1 MKAAQKDLYDM
12 LHFDDIVFGPIF
24 SRRLGSSLGVNIL
37 PSKGKLCNFDC
48 IYCECGWNADGRG
61 DSNFPAFEA
70 VKAALE
76 AKIAELSRE
85 GVKVDSITF
94 SGNGEPT
101 LHPEFPAIADV
112 VIELRDKFF
121 PQAKVSVL
129 SNATM
134 IGREDVRNAL
144 KKIDNPILKI
154 DASTDELITL
164 INKPSG
170 SYKLRD
176 IIGYLKDFKGDFIL
190 QTMFLRSPGFDLS
203 AQVDAWI
210 DIVREVNPREIMVYT
225 IDRETPDKTLGKYTV
240 EQMQSFV
247 APLVNEGY
255 KVQVRG

>member
-1 MKAAQKDLYDM
+1 M
-12 LHFDDIVFGPIF
+12 L
-24 SRRLGSSLGVNIL
+24 
-37 PSKGKLCNFDC
+37 
-48 IYCECGWNADGRG
+48 
-61 DSNFPAFEA
+61 
-70 VKAALE
+70 
-76 AKIAELSRE
+76 
-85 GVKVDSITF
+85 
-94 SGNGEPT
+94 
-101 LHPEFPAIADV
+101 
-112 VIELRDKFF
+112 
-121 PQAKVSVL
+121 
-129 SNATM
+129 
-134 IGREDVRNAL
+134 GREDVRNAL

-170 SYKLRD
+170 SYRLRD

>member
-61 DSNFPAFEA
+61 DSSFPAFEA

-134 IGREDVRNAL
+134 FNW
-144 KKIDNPILKI
+144 N
-154 DASTDELITL
+154 T
-164 INKPSG
+164 
-170 SYKLRD
+170 
-176 IIGYLKDFKGDFIL
+176 
-190 QTMFLRSPGFDLS
+190 
-203 AQVDAWI
+203 
-210 DIVREVNPREIMVYT
+210 
-225 IDRETPDKTLGKYTV
+225 
-240 EQMQSFV
+240 
-247 APLVNEGY
+247 
-255 KVQVRG
+255 